1 LTPRGKSTLRTAFHR
16 AGERRFSGF
25 AVDTASLA
33 QRFAVEILVDGCP
46 IKVLRSDEYVHQ
58 LVTEAIGDGYYGFSC
73 VLSEAVLGDGAVV
86 EARLANV
93 STVVGAPIALPQPSD
108 AAPSIERG
116 TFRWLG
122 GLKFS
127 GTIVSGQEHA
137 TANVF
142 VDGTLVTRVQATKW
156 THVGTSEDD
165 ASATRA
171 FDFWLP
177 EKFADGKV
185 HTLSMTN
192 EAGEDIVGK
201 NLSFLAY
208 PDGLRELVAARGLT
222 DREALRAEIYESLMP
237 MSVPFSEYRRW
248 CERFPNLTGPSVA
261 STCAVIFMG
270 HSESDAAL
278 ASLNEQTH
286 ADWVAA
292 ALTPQGDDPFAL
304 DVTLAQEFLGG
315 DGAECNIVIFALA
328 GTLFKPTALQQIA
341 AAFAESE
348 ATEVIYC
355 DIDLGT
361 RDGSRFPL
369 ALPAFDYERM
379 LEQGYCALLF
389 AMRRAIADRLLSN
402 GPSNLYRLF
411 NSFLDEGTAAQS
423 AILHLPG
430 SLGTL
435 PQFDKHLAA
444 RALTEAT
451 NTHLKRRG
459 VQADASPHSSGILPA
474 TRVVRAHK
482 HTPTTVI
489 IPTRNRHSLL
499 RSCIET
505 IWPAVERSKAEVLI
519 VDNDSSDPDT
529 LNYLKEIESVAT
541 ILRVPADF
549 NFPLLNNRAVEA
561 VSTEV
566 VCLLNNDIKALDD
579 LWLDE
584 MLSRIEDPEIGA
596 VGALLV
602 WPSGVVQHG
611 GVVLGPS
618 FAAAHAFNDRI
629 GTDVGYGDLLRV
641 AHECSAVTAACMV
654 TRRRD
659 YLAVGGMDETWFPV
673 NFNDVDYCLKLRA
686 TGKRVLFTP
695 HAKLVHL
702 ESASRG
708 SDVRPDQDRRFQREL
723 SSLRSKWGEVL
734 AADPYYN
741 PILSRDP
748 IPYSGLAWPPGPMEP
763 RINRQPAPRQIPL
776 GF

>member
-1 LTPRGKSTLRTAFHR
+1 VTARRKPALRTAFLR
-16 AGERRFSGF
+16 SGERRFSGF
-25 AVDTASLA
+25 AVDIGNLS
-33 QRFAVEILVDGCP
+33 QRFTIEILIDGCP
-46 IKVLRSDEYVHQ
+46 IKVLRSDEYVPQ
-58 LVTEAIGDGYYGFSC
+58 LAVEKIGDGHYGFSC
-73 VLSEAVLGDGAVV
+73 VLSETILGDAVVV

-93 STVVGAPIALPQPSD
+93 GTLVAAPIVLPQPSD
-108 AAPSIERG
+108 DRARGIERR

-122 GLKFS
+122 GLRFS
-127 GTIVSGQEHA
+127 GTMANGQEHA
-137 TANVF
+137 TADVL
-142 VDGTLVTRVQATKW
+142 VDGTLVTRVHATKW

-171 FDFWLP
+171 FDFCLP

-185 HTLSMTN
+185 HVLSMTD
-192 EAGEDIVGK
+192 EVGEDIAGRS
-201 NLSFLAY
+201 LSFLAY
-208 PDGLRELVAARGLT
+208 PNGLRELVAARGLT
-222 DREALRAEIYESLMP
+222 DREGLRAEIHESLMP
-237 MSVPFSEYRRW
+237 MSVPFSEYQRW
-248 CERFPNLTGPSVA
+248 CERFPPPLTPPVQVN
-261 STCAVIFMG
+261 CAVIIIG
-270 HSESDAAL
+270 VGENDDTL
-278 ASLNEQTH
+278 ESLNEQLH
-286 ADWVAA
+286 SEWVAA
-292 ALTPQGDDPFAL
+292 ALPRGNDPFAL

-315 DGAECNIVIFALA
+315 DGAESNIVLFALA
-328 GTLFKPTALQQIA
+328 GTLFRPTALQQIA

-355 DIDLGT
+355 DVDLGT
-361 RDGSRFPL
+361 RDGSLFPL

-379 LEQGYCALLF
+379 LEQGYCAHLF
-389 AMRRAIADRLLSN
+389 AMRRATAERLLAT

-411 NSFLDEGTAAQS
+411 NAFLDEGTAAQS
-423 AILHLPG
+423 AIVHLSG
-430 SLGTL
+430 SLATL
-435 PQFDKHLAA
+435 PQFDRNIAA
-444 RALTEAT
+444 RALMRAT
-451 NTHLKRRG
+451 SEHLKRRG
-459 VQADASPHSSGILPA
+459 VQAEASPHSSGILPA
-474 TRVVRAHK
+474 THVVRAHNRA
-482 HTPTTVI
+482 PTSII

-505 IWPAVERSKAEVLI
+505 IWPAVERSKAKVLI
-519 VDNDSSDPDT
+519 VDNDSSDPDA
-529 LNYLKEIESVAT
+529 LDYLKEIESVAT
-541 ILRVPADF
+541 VLRVSGDF

-659 YLAVGGMDETWFPV
+659 YLAVGGMDQTWFPV

-686 TGKRVLFTP
+686 TGKRVVFTP

-708 SDVRPDQDRRFQREL
+708 SDTKPDQDRRFQREL